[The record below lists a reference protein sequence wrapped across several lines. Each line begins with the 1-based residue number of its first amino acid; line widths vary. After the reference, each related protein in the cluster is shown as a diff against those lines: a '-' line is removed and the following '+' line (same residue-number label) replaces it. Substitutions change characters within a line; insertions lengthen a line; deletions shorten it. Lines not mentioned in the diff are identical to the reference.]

1 MKPRNART
9 AVLGVGCAVACAFV
23 LAGCATTTSSTGR
36 TQYVGAVSQDQLN
49 QLGIQAFNQEKGQKP
64 LSQDARQNAYVRCVV
79 DSIVRELSPQWRQ
92 TGWESAVF
100 VDKTPNAFAL
110 PGGKVGVYTG
120 IFDVAKSQGQ
130 LAAVVGHEIG
140 HVVERHHDERITR
153 QYGAQ
158 AALSV
163 ASLLAGS
170 RYGDGVAQGVS
181 QGGGLLLQTTFLL
194 PGTREQENEADV
206 VGQRLMDGAGR
217 LRSAPG
223 HRAVAEHA
231 GQQRQ
236 PSAAVAVHPSRP
248 EIPHR
253 RNAQARR
260 QPDAGL
266 RTGARQ
272 WPKAQLWLSAATRYA
287 CTPLPPRLAPHLP
300 SFLRRE
306 HP

>member
-1 MKPRNART
+1 MTPKKART
-9 AVLGVGCAVACAFV
+9 AMLGVAFGLACPLL

-79 DSIVRELSPQWRQ
+79 DSIVRELPPQWRQ

-120 IFDVAKSQGQ
+120 IFDVAKTQGQ

-158 AALSV
+158 AALTV

-170 RYGDGVAQGVS
+170 RYGDGVAQSVS

-194 PGTREQENEADV
+194 PGTREQENEADI
-206 VGQRLMDGAGR
+206 VGQRLMAQAGYDPHQAID
-217 LRSAPG
+217 LW
-223 HRAVAEHA
+223 
-231 GQQRQ
+231 QNML
-236 PSAAVAVHPSRP
+236 AANDSRP
-248 EIPHR
+248 PQWLSTHPDPKSRIGEMRKRADSLMPVYQ
-253 RNAQARR
+253 QARASGR
-260 QPDAGL
+260 
-266 RTGARQ
+266 
-272 WPKAQLWLSAATRYA
+272 K
-287 CTPLPPRLAPHLP
+287 P
-300 SFLRRE
+300 SCG
-306 HP
+306 